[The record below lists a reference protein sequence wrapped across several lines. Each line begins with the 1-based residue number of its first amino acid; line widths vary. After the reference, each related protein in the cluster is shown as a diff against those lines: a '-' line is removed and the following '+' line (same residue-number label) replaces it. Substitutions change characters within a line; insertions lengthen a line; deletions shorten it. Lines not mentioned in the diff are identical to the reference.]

1 MSGRPRCA
9 VVRAFGPSRAARA
22 VLLFARA
29 APEGPPALCPL
40 FSWYPLA
47 CVKGSL
53 PFDRSLW
60 HGPSLRRTGDGPS
73 VASARR
79 AQETRL
85 AAPGSEAPRS
95 APKRPKAPRVPAPA
109 AAGASPLP
117 PPAPWVRARP
127 APSPSLP
134 RIYPRIY
141 VPRPGRFGCPAARAR
156 SCRSRRAPAPAACA
170 VGAHQPRTAQALRA
184 PAGRKK
190 RASPHP
196 APKHLKP
203 PRSTPKCHAPP
214 QPARSQPH
222 PAARPAPSPHLRRPF
237 RAYILGYTSLSP
249 TDSDAP
255 PHASAPA
262 AAGASRPLALRRGQE
277 GSAPSP
283 AGKPQPA
290 PTFSAAPTSAQPPF
304 SSRSRS
310 PWHTAPRRWC
320 GCHGRDTAAGRAR
333 FGRGRIRSG

>member
-1 MSGRPRCA
+1 MSGRPRRA
-9 VVRAFGPSRAARA
+9 VVRTCGHRKR
-22 VLLFARA
+22 
-29 APEGPPALCPL
+29 PPALCPL

-60 HGPSLRRTGDGPS
+60 HGPPLRRTGDGPS

-79 AQETRL
+79 TQETRL
-85 AAPGSEAPRS
+85 AAPGPEAPRTTPNHPEAPPRQPQPADRRPPRTFAVPS
-95 APKRPKAPRVPAPA
+95 AHISWDIRPSPRQVRMPR
-109 AAGASPLP
+109 
-117 PPAPWVRARP
+117 RARP
-127 APSPSLP
+127 LLP
-134 RIYPRIY
+134 QQARPRAS
-141 VPRPGRFGCPAARAR
+141 RLRRGC
-156 SCRSRRAPAPAACA
+156 APA
-170 VGAHQPRTAQALRA
+170 
-184 PAGRKK
+184 
-190 RASPHP
+190 
-196 APKHLKP
+196 
-203 PRSTPKCHAPP
+203 
-214 QPARSQPH
+214 
-222 PAARPAPSPHLRRPF
+222 PHLRRPF
-237 RAYILGYTSLSP
+237 RAYILGYAFLSP
-249 TDSDAP
+249 TGSDAP
-255 PHASAPA
+255 PRVSAPA

-283 AGKPQPA
+283 AGKAHPA